1 MFLRKILAS
10 FYTGPMVIAPWSLQI
25 WAFLGSQLVAT
36 LGGVTAIG
44 GVLGEY
50 LGVWLLGTP
59 GSDGKSTGENVENHS
74 PMFEPLK
81 ELKEL
86 LNDLEKHHFKV

>member
-1 MFLRKILAS
+1 M
-10 FYTGPMVIAPWSLQI
+10 
-25 WAFLGSQLVAT
+25 AT

-86 LNDLEKHHFKV
+86 LNDLEKLHFKV